1 MFEAFDIMLM
11 LGGGCLSVNMSL
23 GYGQEGGLG
32 HVLMNK
38 SSTATECTSVQR

>member
-32 HVLMNK
+32 SCSDEQVKYSYRMYF
-38 SSTATECTSVQR
+38 C